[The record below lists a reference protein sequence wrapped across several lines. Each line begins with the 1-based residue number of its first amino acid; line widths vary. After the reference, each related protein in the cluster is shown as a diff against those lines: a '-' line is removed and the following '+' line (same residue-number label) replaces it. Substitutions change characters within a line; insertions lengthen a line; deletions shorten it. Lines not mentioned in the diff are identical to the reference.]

1 MSFSLTQ
8 PIKGLGPA
16 DSISISVATAIGVTA
31 IYGSDVGPVAD
42 VHATAPGAG
51 PVNAAIRKAGCKAW
65 ALVAVVTLF
74 TRDLNVAI
82 IGGAMVV
89 AEHVMYLHA
98 EMSSP
103 ANGQI
108 EPKAGAYQPATPA
121 AAANL
126 SVVA

>member
-1 MSFSLTQ
+1 MSFSLTR

-31 IYGSDVGPVAD
+31 IYGMDVGPVAD
-42 VHATAPGAG
+42 VHTTMPGDG
-51 PVNAAIRKAGCKAW
+51 PTNAAIKKAGCKAW
-65 ALVAVVTLF
+65 ALVAVITLF

-82 IGGAMVV
+82 IGGSMVL

-108 EPKAGAYQPATPA
+108 VPKAGAYQPATSAEP
-121 AAANL
+121 ANL

>member
-16 DSISISVATAIGVTA
+16 DSISISLATAIGVTA
-31 IYGSDVGPVAD
+31 IYGMDVGPVCD
-42 VHATAPGAG
+42 VHMTAPGAG
-51 PVNAAIRKAGCKAW
+51 PVNAAIKKAGIKAW
-65 ALVAVVTLF
+65 ALVAVITLF

-82 IGGAMVV
+82 IGGAMVA

-103 ANGQI
+103 STGQI
-108 EPKAGAYQPATPA
+108 QPKPGSYSPAPA
-121 AAANL
+121 VAANL